1 MPLPAYL
8 PGLNLQW
15 QFADDWYAMACASAG
30 TASAGHAPW
39 TGFSLDN
46 WSAAWELGYMP
57 KNVLGLGP
65 GVYRFQP
72 FVARVGDALGPGLCF
87 NAQQQLGEHTPIGWY
102 GRFGFGSE
110 SVTAGA
116 AAQVGTGFAIRGPL
130 EQLGL
135 AASRSNDAVGLG
147 FLWSQPSASSATVVH
162 ENEFGLEATYV
173 LQLTP
178 MAKLQSDFQAIWDPA
193 YNPSASH
200 AFVFQI
206 QLAFAW

>member
-1 MPLPAYL
+1 MPTPAYR
-8 PGLNLQW
+8 Q
-15 QFADDWYAMACASAG
+15 
-30 TASAGHAPW
+30 H
-39 TGFSLDN
+39 
-46 WSAAWELGYMP
+46 
-57 KNVLGLGP
+57 
-65 GVYRFQP
+65 R
-72 FVARVGDALGPGLCF
+72 LCF

-116 AAQVGTGFAIRGPL
+116 ATQIGTGFVIRGPL

-135 AASRSNDAVGLG
+135 APSRANDGMGLG

-162 ENEFGLEATYV
+162 ENEFGLETLYV
-173 LQLTP
+173 LQLTS
-178 MAKLQSDFQAIWDPA
+178 MAKLQSDFQVVWDPA

-206 QLAFAW
+206 QLALAW